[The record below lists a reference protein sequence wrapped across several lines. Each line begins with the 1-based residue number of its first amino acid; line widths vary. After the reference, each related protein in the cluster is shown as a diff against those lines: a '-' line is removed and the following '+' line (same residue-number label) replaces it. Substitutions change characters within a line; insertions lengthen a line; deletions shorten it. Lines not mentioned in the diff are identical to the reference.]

1 MDRIQEYISHLQ
13 QVLSRL
19 SVPDVRASIDLV
31 VKAYEN
37 DQQIFIIGNGGSAST
52 ASHISCDLNKG
63 TVTIPGGG
71 VLPGLKRFRSI
82 SLTDNVSTMS
92 AWANDTTYDDIFVE
106 QLKNLVCPNDLLL
119 CLSVSGNSENILRA
133 MRLAKQMDCNLIA
146 WTGQNGGRMAEIADV
161 TVRVESD
168 RYGPV
173 EDIHLIL
180 NHILHD
186 WISTDNQADI
196 G

>member
-1 MDRIQEYISHLQ
+1 M
-13 QVLSRL
+13 
-19 SVPDVRASIDLV
+19 
-31 VKAYEN
+31 
-37 DQQIFIIGNGGSAST
+37 
-52 ASHISCDLNKG
+52 
-63 TVTIPGGG
+63 
-71 VLPGLKRFRSI
+71 PGLKRFRSI

-161 TVRVESD
+161 TVRVVCVTAITVVAVVD
-168 RYGPV
+168 V
-173 EDIHLIL
+173 V
-180 NHILHD
+180 
-186 WISTDNQADI
+186 ISI
-196 G
+196 VFVVGISLYMYLYM